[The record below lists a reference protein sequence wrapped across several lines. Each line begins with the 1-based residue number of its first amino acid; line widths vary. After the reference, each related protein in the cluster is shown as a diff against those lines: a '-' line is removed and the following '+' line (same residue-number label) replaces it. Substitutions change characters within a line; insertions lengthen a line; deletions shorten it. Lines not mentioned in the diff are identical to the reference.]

1 MTFVDGGV
9 MISERTFARA
19 DFSDKSLR
27 TLTMKFLRIRQVMQV
42 TGLSRMTIYRLELAG
57 KFPKRRQ
64 LSQNSVAW
72 LESDIAAWADSR
84 PVAHVRRAPRERRT
98 VAPA

>member
-1 MTFVDGGV
+1 MTFVDGSV

-84 PVAHVRRAPRERRT
+84 PVAHLRGAPRERGT
-98 VAPA
+98 IASA